1 MNKRSAM
8 KKKLKGEPGI
18 RDKKLQ
24 MSFRAS
30 KQEHKLRADFHRL
43 FKNSPIPGE
52 QILVHLAL
60 YLNRQTLSQL
70 LFMHELYQQIINV
83 HGVVMEF
90 GPRWGRNLALFQS
103 FRGIYEP
110 FNHNRKIIG
119 FDTFEGFPSVDKKR
133 DGHSELVD
141 EGIFNVTA
149 NYEDYLEKVLSYHER
164 ESPIPHL
171 KKFEIVKGD
180 VMETLPAYLKRH
192 PETIVSLAYFDL
204 DLYQPTKKCLQALKN
219 HITRGTVLGFDE
231 LNYDHFPG
239 ETQAF
244 REELGLSNFRVRRS
258 IYSGTASYV
267 VVE

>member
-1 MNKRSAM
+1 M
-8 KKKLKGEPGI
+8 KSKKLVGETGI
-18 RDKKLQ
+18 KDQNLQ

-30 KQEHKLRADFHRL
+30 EKENQIRSDFHKL
-43 FKNSPIPGE
+43 FKDSPIPGE
-52 QILVHLAL
+52 QILVHLGL

-70 LFMHELYQQIINV
+70 LFMHEMYQQILNV

-119 FDTFEGFPSVDKKR
+119 FDTFEGFPSVDKKH
-133 DGHSELVD
+133 DGGSELVS

-149 NYEDYLEKVLSYHER
+149 NYEQYLEKVLAYHEN

-180 VMETLPAYLKRH
+180 VIATLPAYLEKH
-192 PETIVSLAYFDL
+192 PETIIAMAYFDL
-204 DLYQPTKKCLQALKN
+204 DLYQPTKKCLQSIKK
-219 HITRGTVLGFDE
+219 HITRGTVIGFDE

-239 ETQAF
+239 ETLAF
-244 REELGLSNFRVRRS
+244 KEELGLDKHKVRRS
-258 IYSGTASYV
+258 IYSGTSSYIV
-267 VVE
+267 ID

>member
-1 MNKRSAM
+1 ME
-8 KKKLKGEPGI
+8 KKPLVGETGI
-18 RDKKLQ
+18 KDQKLQ

-30 KQEHKLRADFHRL
+30 EKENQMRSDFHQL
-43 FKNSPIPGE
+43 FRDSPIPGE
-52 QILVHLAL
+52 QILVHLGL

-70 LFMHELYQQIINV
+70 LFMHEMYQQILNV

-119 FDTFEGFPSVDKKR
+119 FDTFEGFPSVDKTH
-133 DGHSELVD
+133 DGGSELVN

-149 NYEDYLEKVLSYHER
+149 NYEQYLEAVLSYHEQ
-164 ESPIPHL
+164 ESPISHL

-180 VMETLPAYLKRH
+180 VIETLPAYLEKH
-192 PETIVSLAYFDL
+192 PQTVIAMAYFDL
-204 DLYQPTKKCLQALKN
+204 DLYQPTKKCLQAIKK
-219 HITRGTVLGFDE
+219 HITRGTVIGFDE

-239 ETQAF
+239 ETLAF
-244 REELGLSNFRVRRS
+244 KEELGLDKHKVRRS
-258 IYSGTASYV
+258 IYSGTSSYIV
-267 VVE
+267 IE

>member
-1 MNKRSAM
+1 M
-8 KKKLKGEPGI
+8 KKKRLVGEKGI
-18 RDKKLQ
+18 KDKKLQ
-24 MSFRAS
+24 SSFRAT
-30 KQEHKLRADFHRL
+30 ERENTMRHDFYKMLKH
-43 FKNSPIPGE
+43 SPIPNE
-52 QILVHLAL
+52 QILAHLAL

-70 LFMHELYQQIINV
+70 LFMHELYQHIIKV

-133 DGHSELVD
+133 DGSSELVSK
-141 EGIFNVTA
+141 GIFNVTA
-149 NYEDYLEKVLSYHER
+149 NYEQHLEKVMQYHEN
-164 ESPIPHL
+164 ESPISHL

-180 VMETLPAYLKRH
+180 VIQTLPAYLERH
-192 PETIVSLAYFDL
+192 PETIVAMAYFDL
-204 DLYQPTKKCLQALKN
+204 DLYVPTKKCLQALKK
-219 HITRGTVLGFDE
+219 HIARGTVLGFDE

-244 REELGLSNFRVRRS
+244 REELGLDKHQVRRS
-258 IYSGTASYV
+258 IYSGTSSYII
-267 VVE
+267 VE